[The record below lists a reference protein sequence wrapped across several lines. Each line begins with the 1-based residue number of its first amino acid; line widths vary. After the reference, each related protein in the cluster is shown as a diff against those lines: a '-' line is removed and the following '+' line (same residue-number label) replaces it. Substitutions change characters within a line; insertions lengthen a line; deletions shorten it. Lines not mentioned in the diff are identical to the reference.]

1 MLRLKLNPVSKRCLW
16 CIFFQHSIV
25 CFPNTLLYVYSTYCM
40 LSQPTVYFLNPSYV
54 FSSSVCFLSTV
65 FYVLSSQYCMFSQHS
80 NLCFPNL
87 PSIVSAY
94 CMFSQP
100 TACFL
105 SFCMFSQ
112 PSLVCFIFQRSASD
126 RSQRSDCSI
135 LATPSVWFGSCSF
148 CHRHA
153 ESCCT
158 HLEKGM
164 WLISGRTKFQCLD
177 TL

>member
-1 MLRLKLNPVSKRCLW
+1 MRWNDFFIFKLQQWLHCCWSLGINKQFHPTIYNGYTYLSMLRLKLNPVSKRCLW
-16 CIFFQHSIV
+16 CIIFQHSIV

-94 CMFSQP
+94 CMFSQ
-100 TACFL
+100 L
-105 SFCMFSQ
+105 LYVFSAQ
-112 PSLVCFIFQRSASD
+112 SCVFYFSA
-126 RSQRSDCSI
+126 
-135 LATPSVWFGSCSF
+135 
-148 CHRHA
+148 
-153 ESCCT
+153 
-158 HLEKGM
+158 
-164 WLISGRTKFQCLD
+164 
-177 TL
+177 